1 MLFNSVDYLLF
12 LPLVTALY
20 FLFPMKWR
28 WALLLVASYYFYM
41 CWKAEYVI
49 LILFT
54 TLVDYFVALKIEGA
68 PTKKAKKNWLVLSL
82 LVNLGMLA
90 SFKYLNFFTESLNLV
105 FEEFNILKPIPVFN
119 ILLPVGI
126 SFYIFQ
132 SLSYTIDVYRG
143 ITKAERHAGKFALYV
158 SFFPQLVAGP
168 IERSNS
174 LLPQVNNPQTFSQTR
189 LVSGLKLIA
198 WGFFKK
204 VVIAD
209 RLGVFVSYVYENPS
223 EHKGITIIL
232 ATILFAFQ
240 LYGDFSGYTDIA
252 RGSARILG
260 YDLMINFNRP
270 MIARSLRDFWNRW
283 HISLTTWFRD
293 YLLYSI
299 PYVKNKKVMVSL
311 MYRNLIITYLLM
323 GLWHG
328 AAWTFVIFG
337 LFHGVLLVLENISE
351 GHRMRFFEWSG
362 IARFPN
368 LQATLG
374 MLTTFMLLVFS
385 LFFFRAGSLE
395 NSLMLISNAFDF
407 SSFKLTIIHIIKNN
421 EVIFGI
427 LMVIFLLTV
436 EYLHE
441 KYNLVKVVASRPTL
455 IRWTLYAGFVIFILF
470 FGVLYKQKFI
480 YFQF

>member
-20 FLFPMKWR
+20 FVIPVKWR
-28 WALLLVASYYFYM
+28 WAFLLLASYFFYM
-41 CWKAEYVI
+41 CWKAEYAI

-54 TLVDYFVALKIEGA
+54 TLVDYFVALKMDSLS
-68 PTKKAKKNWLVLSL
+68 TRRQKKPYLILSL
-82 LVNLGMLA
+82 AANLGMLA
-90 SFKYLNFFTESLNLV
+90 GFKYLNFFSESVNFAMAGLDLPGRV
-105 FEEFNILKPIPVFN
+105 PVLD

-132 SLSYTIDVYRG
+132 SLSYTVDVYRG
-143 ITKAERHAGKFALYV
+143 TTKAERHAGKFALYV

-168 IERSNS
+168 IERSNN
-174 LLPQVNNPQTFSQTR
+174 LLPQVNHPQAFSQVR

-209 RLGVFVSYVYENPS
+209 RLGVFVSYVYENPD
-223 EHKGITIIL
+223 EHKGITILL
-232 ATILFAFQ
+232 ATVLFAFQ

-311 MYRNLIITYLLM
+311 MYRNLVITYLLM

-337 LFHGVLLVLENISE
+337 LFHGILLVLENITE
-351 GHRMRFFEWSG
+351 NYRLRFFRWTG
-362 IARFPN
+362 ISRFPGV
-368 LQATLG
+368 QTTLG
-374 MLTTFMLLVFS
+374 MVATFILLVFS
-385 LFFFRAGSLE
+385 LFFFRAGSIE
-395 NSLMLISNAFDF
+395 NSFILISNAFDF
-407 SSFKLTIIHIIKNN
+407 STFKQTIGYIIRNN
-421 EVIFGI
+421 ELIFGI
-427 LMVIFLLTV
+427 LMVIVLLTI
-436 EYLHE
+436 EYFHE
-441 KYNLVKVVASRPTL
+441 KYNLVKLVLSRPTV
-455 IRWTLYAGFVIFILF
+455 IRWALYAGCVIFILF